1 MSAFEDDLA
10 KTAFSRSDIRKMRE
24 ILASKEKIHETDNE
38 TAQKHA
44 EHCLHQMV
52 RFPHLAIVH
61 GESSFR
67 AAQWGVNMGR
77 VQQILGSTGGVNA
90 WWRAFEDIIKNKDWL
105 CLKSKVETY
114 IRLLG
119 LEPPSDE
126 FINRL

>member
-1 MSAFEDDLA
+1 MSAFEKDRA
-10 KTAFSRSDIRKMRE
+10 RTTFSHSDIDKMHA
-24 ILASKEKIHETDNE
+24 ILASEEKIDNE
-38 TAQKHA
+38 TVQERA
-44 EHCLHQMV
+44 EHCLYQMV

-61 GESSFR
+61 GDSSFR
-67 AAQWGVNMGR
+67 EGQWCLNMGR
-77 VQQILGSTGGVNA
+77 VQEILGSTGGVNA

-119 LEPPSDE
+119 LEPPSDA